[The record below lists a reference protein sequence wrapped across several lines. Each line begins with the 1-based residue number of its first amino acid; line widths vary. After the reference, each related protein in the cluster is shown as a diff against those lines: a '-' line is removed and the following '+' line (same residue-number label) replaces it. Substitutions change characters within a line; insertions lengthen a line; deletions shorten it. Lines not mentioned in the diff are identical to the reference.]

1 MPRDAANHAPR
12 RSHALPGFPEG
23 PVGPPGCP
31 VSGVRC
37 PVSAS
42 PYAGAFD
49 RTAPPCAS
57 PDARRGRSRTARTTP
72 TARRAAGGGASA
84 SIHVS
89 VQARIRA
96 FPSVCGPP
104 DPGSAHRFPPAD
116 AVRAGAV
123 GPPGAGRQAAAG
135 ADLSSHMRRSRGRT
149 FAVTTGP
156 PMTAVTAAPGALPF
170 PGAARTAPSSPGR
183 TCRRPSPPCTARP
196 PDACVRRR
204 CGARP

>member
-1 MPRDAANHAPR
+1 MLGTFLGMACAA
-12 RSHALPGFPEG
+12 SCG
-23 PVGPPGCP
+23 
-31 VSGVRC
+31 S
-37 PVSAS
+37 S
-42 PYAGAFD
+42 P
-49 RTAPPCAS
+49 
-57 PDARRGRSRTARTTP
+57 RGRSGSSGSGMRMWRSLCSPGT
-72 TARRAAGGGASA
+72 A

-89 VQARIRA
+89 RQARIRA

-104 DPGSAHRFPPAD
+104 DPGFPHRFPPAD

-149 FAVTTGP
+149 SAVTTGP

-183 TCRRPSPPCTARP
+183 TCRPPSPPCEAHP
-196 PDACVRRR
+196 WAASARRR